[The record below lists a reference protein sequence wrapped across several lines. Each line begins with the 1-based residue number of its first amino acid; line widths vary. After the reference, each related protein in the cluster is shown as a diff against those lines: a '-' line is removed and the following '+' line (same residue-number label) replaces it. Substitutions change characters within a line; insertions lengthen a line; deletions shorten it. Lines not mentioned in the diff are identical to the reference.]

1 MSGKLLT
8 LFLQYEN
15 ELRATVPDFAHQM
28 SEMLDVPAPKTNYSS
43 KPVVDYEITDSSS
56 EAELDVHE
64 DFENNVAMVANLD
77 EDKLQSLYEQHF
89 EKDADRETMI
99 AQLADKLS
107 VDDLE
112 QALEHL
118 DTGTEMPCG
127 TKKKKKE
134 EPMQVAES
142 EKLWS
147 IDTYIEPNC
156 GTKKKKK
163 EKQTFLRLE
172 YCDFCE
178 FEHADH
184 FRLCA
189 NCNEEHDGC
198 CEILV

>member
-43 KPVVDYEITDSSS
+43 KPVVDYEITESSS

-89 EKDADRETMI
+89 EEDADRETMI

-112 QALEHL
+112 QALEHF
-118 DTGTEMPCG
+118 DTETEMPCG

-134 EPMQVAES
+134 EPMQ
-142 EKLWS
+142 LHL
-147 IDTYIEPNC
+147 DTDLEQSC

-163 EKQTFLRLE
+163 EQQSYLHLE
-172 YCDFCE
+172 YCDSCE

-184 FRLCA
+184 YRLCE

-198 CEILV
+198 CEILA